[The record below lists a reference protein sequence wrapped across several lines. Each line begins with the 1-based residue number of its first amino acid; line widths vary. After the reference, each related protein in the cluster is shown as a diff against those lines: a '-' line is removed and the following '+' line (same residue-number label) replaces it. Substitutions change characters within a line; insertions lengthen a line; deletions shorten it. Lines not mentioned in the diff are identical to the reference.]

1 MISTRMKL
9 LTKKFADEHN
19 AIFQKTS
26 AKDST
31 GIDSLFVK
39 LAKKFIKPTDDVNN
53 IEQKDIKGKTGDN
66 GDNKPNIT
74 LDGKVQGDK
83 KKKKCC

>member
-1 MISTRMKL
+1 M
-9 LTKKFADEHN
+9 
-19 AIFQKTS
+19 
-26 AKDST
+26 
-31 GIDSLFVK
+31 K

>member
-1 MISTRMKL
+1 M
-9 LTKKFADEHN
+9 
-19 AIFQKTS
+19 
-26 AKDST
+26 
-31 GIDSLFVK
+31 K

-83 KKKKCC
+83 KKKKCCWVYNYLVISDCLIIILKNI